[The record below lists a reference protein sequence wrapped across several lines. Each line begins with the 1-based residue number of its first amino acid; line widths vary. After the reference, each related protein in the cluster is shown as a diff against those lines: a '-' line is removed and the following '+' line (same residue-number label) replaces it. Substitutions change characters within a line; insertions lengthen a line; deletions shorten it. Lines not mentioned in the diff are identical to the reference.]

1 MKHLLSSVT
10 EKNVVMKRSEFTGY
24 KDHVWSCD
32 GLMSSVEV
40 ISKYHA
46 NSKGRICICKSPWG
60 FSDPM
65 KTWNTVTLSSFE
77 CSYFCSTYYIQYT
90 GSVYSSTWKMK
101 KKRIIWPF
109 SSVFNEKCWSS
120 LKKKYCF
127 YMLKIWFLFRMK
139 KKCWKKRGGGFAY
152 IVPP

>member
-101 KKRIIWPF
+101 KKKNNLTFQF
-109 SSVFNEKCWSS
+109 SFQRK
-120 LKKKYCF
+120 
-127 YMLKIWFLFRMK
+127 MLKQFEK
-139 KKCWKKRGGGFAY
+139 KILLLYVKNLIFVSHEKKMLKKRGGGFAY